1 MDVAREVL
9 QAEERIR
16 PHLEPTRLEPAP
28 YLTTARGGQVYCKLE
43 NLQPTGSFKVRGVL
57 NKLLSLASDV
67 RARGVMAAS
76 TGNHGLALAFALN
89 RLGGSGLVFVPEGS
103 EPSKVEAIERF
114 GMEVRFHGTDCS
126 ETEAQARE
134 YAAEHN
140 QTYISPY
147 NDAQVIGGQG
157 TIGLELNRQL
167 ESIDTVVVSLGGG
180 GMISGIAGYLKSV
193 LPNVRIIGCSPENS
207 QVMIQSVK
215 AGRILDLPSLP
226 TLSDGTAGGVEAGA
240 ITFQLCRDLVDEY
253 ITVSETEIKAALRGF
268 LSAHHMLIEGSAA
281 LAIAAYQKLPAGLK
295 RGNVVIIICGA
306 NIGVQSLKAALE

>member
-28 YLTTARGGQVYCKLE
+28 DLTAAGGGQVYCKLE
-43 NLQPTGSFKVRGVL
+43 NFQPTGSFKVRGVL
-57 NKLLSLASDV
+57 NKLLSMAPDD
-67 RARGVMAAS
+67 RARGVVTAS

-89 RLGGSGLVFVPEGS
+89 RLGGPGLVFVPEGS
-103 EPSKVEAIERF
+103 EPSKVEAIKRF
-114 GMEVRFHGTDCS
+114 GIEVRFHGTDCAQS
-126 ETEAQARE
+126 EVHARE

-157 TIGLELNRQL
+157 TIGLELIGQL

-193 LPNVRIIGCSPENS
+193 LPNVRVIGCSPENS

-240 ITFQLCRDLVDEY
+240 ITFPLCRDLVDEY
-253 ITVSETEIKAALRGF
+253 IIVSETEIKSALREF
-268 LSAHHMLIEGSAA
+268 LSTHHMLIEGSAA
-281 LAIAAYQKLPAGLK
+281 LAIAAYQKLPPGLTS
-295 RGNVVIIICGA
+295 GNAVIIICGA
-306 NIGVQSLKAALE
+306 NIGVHTLKAALE

>member
-1 MDVAREVL
+1 MNVAREVL
-9 QAEERIR
+9 LAEDRIR

-28 YLTTARGGQVYCKLE
+28 YLKSSGGQVYYKLE

-57 NKLLSLASDV
+57 NKLLSLAPDV
-67 RARGVMAAS
+67 RSRGVVTAS

-89 RLGGSGLVFVPEGS
+89 RLGGPGLVFVPEGS
-103 EPSKVEAIERF
+103 EPSKVEAIGHF
-114 GMEVRFHGTDCS
+114 GMEVRFHGTDCAES
-126 ETEAQARE
+126 EVHARE
-134 YAAEHN
+134 YAAEHH

-157 TIGLELNRQL
+157 TIGLELTRQL

-180 GMISGIAGYLKSV
+180 GLISGIAGYLKSV
-193 LPNVRIIGCSPENS
+193 LPQVRIIGCSPENS
-207 QVMIQSVK
+207 QVMIKSVK

-226 TLSDGTAGGVEAGA
+226 TISDGTAGGVEAGA

-268 LSAHHMLIEGSAA
+268 LSTHHQLIEGAAA
-281 LAIAAYQKLPAGLK
+281 LAIAAHQKLPAGSK
-295 RGNVVIIICGA
+295 RGNAVIIICGA
-306 NIGVQSLKAALE
+306 NIGVQKLKLALE